1 MLYRLHEDLS
11 YCQIDGHL
19 IFLDLGKDRYFRL
32 SDRLERVFLT
42 YLKGNAQA
50 DLEVGDLVHR
60 NILVPTP
67 DETRR
72 TQAQPIA
79 LPSRS
84 ALEANPTASKPDARV
99 LLEVFAIVC
108 STQWRLKTQP
118 LKHLINALV
127 DYQRRMKATVLSTR
141 NEATV
146 LEAVSIFRQARPYVP
161 IETCCLLDSVSLV
174 QYLARRRV
182 HAHMVIGVTCDPFAA
197 HCWVQTRDWVLND
210 TVGNVIAH
218 TPILEV

>member
-1 MLYRLHEDLS
+1 M
-11 YCQIDGHL
+11 
-19 IFLDLGKDRYFRL
+19 
-32 SDRLERVFLT
+32 
-42 YLKGNAQA
+42 
-50 DLEVGDLVHR
+50 
-60 NILVPTP
+60 
-67 DETRR
+67 
-72 TQAQPIA
+72 
-79 LPSRS
+79 
-84 ALEANPTASKPDARV
+84 
-99 LLEVFAIVC
+99 LLEIFAIVC
-108 STQWRLKTQP
+108 STQWRLKTRP
-118 LKHLINALV
+118 LKHLIDTLV

-182 HAHMVIGVTCDPFAA
+182 HARMVIGVTCDPFAA

-218 TPILEV
+218 TPIMEV